1 MRVHGPDG
9 RVWVI
14 ARRPQPPRVLATLMP
29 GTQWL
34 VEARAADEVRRWEA
48 RSRRAAGQL
57 VVDIALALRTGAEG
71 PAGEQPLEDPAGEA

>member
-14 ARRPQPPRVLATLMP
+14 ARRPHPQRALAALMP
-29 GTQWL
+29 GTRWL
-34 VEARAADEVRRWEA
+34 VEARTADEVRHWEA

-57 VVDIALALRTGAEG
+57 VIDVALALRTGAEG
-71 PAGEQPLEDPAGEA
+71 PAGELPLEDPAEEA